1 MNEQT
6 EIAIQTEH
14 EKHEKHVVIVED
26 DSCLTNPDPPQ
37 NILDPAGIKKILTD
51 LEQQTKILRK
61 TAKKID
67 MQKKIV
73 KNLTGKVDEE
83 LENEESE
90 DQENEESEDEY
101 EYESAEEE
109 VEVDIRWTAMLKLLD
124 AHRNISESVH
134 KLIHEEEEEE

>member
-90 DQENEESEDEY
+90 DEY